1 LVIEMKTAAEV
12 AKMRAAGLVV
22 GNTLQALRDLV
33 APGVTTKDLDVEA
46 ERLIRAAGAVPSF
59 LGYGSP
65 AYPATLCTSVNEEIV
80 HGIPRETKVLKAGDV
95 VSIDCGAIL
104 DGWHGDSAITVG
116 VGEVRPEVQRMLDI
130 CEEAMWRG
138 IGAGVAGGKLSD
150 IGHAVEAYV
159 RSQGKYGIV
168 EEYGGHGI
176 GTAMHQ
182 DPHVPNYGKP
192 GRGPTLAPGLAL
204 AVEPMIN
211 MGGRRTRIL
220 ADKWTVVTTDG
231 SWSAHFEHTFAVTPD
246 GPFVTTAL
254 DAGASRLAGL
264 VPALG

>member
-1 LVIEMKTAAEV
+1 
-12 AKMRAAGLVV
+12 
-22 GNTLQALRDLV
+22 
-33 APGVTTKDLDVEA
+33 
-46 ERLIRAAGAVPSF
+46 
-59 LGYGSP
+59 
-65 AYPATLCTSVNEEIV
+65 V

>member
-1 LVIEMKTAAEV
+1 VIEMKTPAEI

-22 GNTLQALRDLV
+22 CHTLQVLRDLV
-33 APGVTTKDLDVEA
+33 APGVTTMDLDVVA
-46 ERLIRAAGAVPSF
+46 ERTIREAGAVPSF
-59 LGYGSP
+59 LGYGHP
-65 AYPATLCTSVNEEIV
+65 PYPATLCTSVNEEIV
-80 HGIPRETKVLKAGDV
+80 HGIPRATKVLREGDV

-104 DGWHGDSAITVG
+104 DGWHGDSAITVA
-116 VGEVRPEVQRMLDI
+116 VGQVRPEVQKMLDV
-130 CEEAMWRG
+130 CEESMWRG
-138 IGAGVAGGKLSD
+138 ISAGVAGGRLSD
-150 IGHAVEAYV
+150 IGHAVQSYV
-159 RSQGKYGIV
+159 SSQGKYGLV

-176 GTAMHQ
+176 GTEMHQ

-211 MGGRRTRIL
+211 LGGRRTRTL
-220 ADKWTVVTTDG
+220 ADKWTVVTADG
-231 SWSAHFEHTFAVTPD
+231 SWSAHFEHTFAVTAD

-264 VPALG
+264 VPAFG